1 VVLVARRD
9 YPLSQLRRITPA
21 DFKRYRYLGRG
32 PKTSSGRTVREILGD
47 AFDQVDAMN
56 LGHTEYIRAAA
67 LAGLGYAVLSR
78 RAVAAD
84 IAAGLL
90 KRLPVPPVVR
100 SINAVRRQ
108 SRGGPAQEAFWGM
121 LTGADGAS
129 SGKMPSDGRINA

>member
-1 VVLVARRD
+1 V
-9 YPLSQLRRITPA
+9 
-21 DFKRYRYLGRG
+21 
-32 PKTSSGRTVREILGD
+32 
-47 AFDQVDAMN
+47 
-56 LGHTEYIRAAA
+56 
-67 LAGLGYAVLSR
+67 AGLGFAALPKL
-78 RAVAAD
+78 AVASD
-84 IAAGLL
+84 IASGLL